1 MKNFKPNKWS
11 LVAKKPVSKACA
23 WILSIMLVVTGISP
37 SFARNAGAN
46 GAGAEKVVYK
56 RTDVAKKGSK
66 AEKPHALNASKT
78 KKSLK
83 ASEGEKGKKNKI
95 RNKRTERY
103 ILNESGNVYG
113 NLDGRELTLKVT
125 DLSGD
130 TQIERVRWGDMVEAL
145 GGNYIA
151 GNESSMSWEGSNCTK
166 IKCDANDIQLPRNS
180 SRFFCRFDGQVEGFQ
195 NLKTDSVT
203 DMDGMFY
210 GAGVANPDV
219 SSWNTANVVNMMNMF
234 FGAKSA
240 TPNVSNWDVSNVEF
254 MYYMFCQ
261 AVSADPD
268 VSNWNVSNVIDMHGM
283 FDSAT
288 IANPDVSNWKVSK
301 VKDMHGMFRAA
312 RAADPDVSRWDVS
325 NVTNMNEIFRSSN
338 AATADVS
345 NWNVSEVTNMKGMF
359 KNCAAK
365 MLDLSKWKLN
375 QELLNS
381 SDKMKNMFES
391 YANIEYLKTPE
402 GLKTDISGA
411 NGEFSVVKLKK
422 GVPAAVEQDKQE
434 LNSVYQIN
442 EGNDKNAVY
451 HIYRNDKY
459 ASVFFNKYNGDNEA
473 WANHEIVEQG
483 KSIKESKGSLPAE
496 NPELAGN
503 QFVGWSKDKNA
514 TTSDFDE
521 NTKVDKDTIVYAAWR
536 EKQNVNV
543 TFVANGGSGNME
555 AVQTYKDESYTLPAC
570 TFTPPAGKE
579 FDK

>member
-1 MKNFKPNKWS
+1 
-11 LVAKKPVSKACA
+11 
-23 WILSIMLVVTGISP
+23 
-37 SFARNAGAN
+37 
-46 GAGAEKVVYK
+46 
-56 RTDVAKKGSK
+56 
-66 AEKPHALNASKT
+66 
-78 KKSLK
+78 
-83 ASEGEKGKKNKI
+83 
-95 RNKRTERY
+95 
-103 ILNESGNVYG
+103 
-113 NLDGRELTLKVT
+113 
-125 DLSGD
+125 
-130 TQIERVRWGDMVEAL
+130 
-145 GGNYIA
+145 
-151 GNESSMSWEGSNCTK
+151 
-166 IKCDANDIQLPRNS
+166 
-180 SRFFCRFDGQVEGFQ
+180 
-195 NLKTDSVT
+195 
-203 DMDGMFY
+203 
-210 GAGVANPDV
+210 
-219 SSWNTANVVNMMNMF
+219 
-234 FGAKSA
+234 
-240 TPNVSNWDVSNVEF
+240 
-254 MYYMFCQ
+254 
-261 AVSADPD
+261 
-268 VSNWNVSNVIDMHGM
+268 
-283 FDSAT
+283 
-288 IANPDVSNWKVSK
+288 
-301 VKDMHGMFRAA
+301 MFRAA

-579 FDK
+579 FDKWSVTVGAAAPVDKQPGEKIAASDNVTVKAVWKEKPVEKVNITFDKTEGEGEMPAVEVNKGSSYKLPECTFTAPEGKEFEKWSVKIGADPAEDKKPNDEIVASDNVTVKAVWKEKTPPAPTKAKVTLDGNGGVLVGGAEAEFNVLAGSIIKEQLEAAVAGNIFTKPGYKLIGFSKSKFALAADYNVDAPVYTNSSRSEERRVGKECRSRWSPYH